1 MKNIKNML
9 FISLFLVLVFAK
21 TKDYKTNSDVEII
34 GTEAAGCASL
44 KDGTIGYLHGSRSLI
59 LQTKGGQIE
68 ETESIS
74 AGLDYPGVSPIL
86 AFLID
91 NKRMSVGSVNDDE
104 ALEGFDILAKTE
116 GILAALESSHVV
128 YQAIQKAVKRPK
140 EQNILVCLSGR
151 GDKDIEQINEHMNL
165 V

>member
-1 MKNIKNML
+1 MFDA
-9 FISLFLVLVFAK
+9 FI
-21 TKDYKTNSDVEII
+21 NSDVEII

-44 KDGTIGYLHGSRSLI
+44 KNGTIGFLHGSRSLI

-68 ETESIS
+68 ETHSIS

-86 AFLID
+86 ANLID
-91 NKRMSVGSVNDDE
+91 NGRMEVKAVNDDE
-104 ALEGFDILAKTE
+104 ALEAFGILCKTE
-116 GILAALESSHVV
+116 GIIPALESSHVV
-128 YQAIQKAVKRPK
+128 YQAIQEAMKRSK
-140 EQNILVCLSGR
+140 KQNIIVCLSGR

>member
-1 MKNIKNML
+1 
-9 FISLFLVLVFAK
+9 
-21 TKDYKTNSDVEII
+21 
-34 GTEAAGCASL
+34 
-44 KDGTIGYLHGSRSLI
+44 
-59 LQTKGGQIE
+59 
-68 ETESIS
+68 
-74 AGLDYPGVSPIL
+74 
-86 AFLID
+86 
-91 NKRMSVGSVNDDE
+91 MSVESVNDDE

-151 GDKDIEQINEHMNL
+151 GDKDIEQINQHMNL